1 MIEQKIK
8 KLRELINYHIYK
20 YYIEQEPEISD
31 NDFDQLLIQLQNL
44 EDQYPEFDSPDS
56 PTHKVNGGLENK
68 FTEIYHKIPMLSL
81 GKCMTFEEFE
91 TWFKKMVGQN
101 VKRFTF
107 EVKLDGLACSLTY
120 NNGILTQGLTRGDG
134 EKGEDITATIL
145 TIPSIPKKID
155 CTDFMEVRG
164 EVILLKSSLDAINK
178 AKEAKGE
185 KKYENVRNA
194 ASGILRTKNPS
205 KEMGQYLR
213 FGAYMLA
220 QSNSNNKVYSENMD
234 FLKDLGF
241 TPARDMVQKLEIDVS
256 TFVDIKSVLDTIQQ
270 YFKNIEELRRGL
282 DFDIDGI
289 VIKADLYEDQERLG
303 CKTNIPN
310 WATAFKFE
318 SERKMTQIIGC
329 EHLLGAKGN
338 ITPRAQ
344 LVPVR
349 IGGTTV
355 TKPTLHNYD
364 EIKRLGVK
372 IGDYVWIERRGDVIP
387 KITGVVFEMRNGTE
401 TDIEFPTHCPEC
413 GAELKWRGG
422 IPRCD
427 NRDCAGGQAFKIQ
440 NYIKALEIEEFG
452 PSLIEKLFDAGKIS
466 TVPDIYDLKVEDIS
480 NLDRMGEKTAKKVI
494 ANIEKSKKA
503 PLSKVIAGLTIK
515 NIGESTSKIVAELSG
530 TLHGFK
536 TANIRSDI
544 NFILTSGIG
553 EVAGNNLYNWLN
565 ESKQTDMLQRLIDY
579 GVGMDISNNKVVVSS
594 NKLNSAKF
602 GFTGEL
608 PNYKRKQAEKL
619 IIDNGGEVFGIKKGM
634 DYLLVGPDGK
644 QEKIDKAKKYGTK
657 IINEKEFL
665 DMLK

>member
-1 MIEQKIK
+1 MIEQRIK
-8 KLRELINYHIYK
+8 KLRELIKYHIYK

-31 NDFDQLLIQLQNL
+31 NDFDQLLIELQNL
-44 EDQYPEFDSPDS
+44 EAQYPEFDSQDS
-56 PTHKVNGGLENK
+56 PTHKVGGGLENK
-68 FTEIYHKIPMLSL
+68 FTEVYHKIPMLSL
-81 GKCMTFEEFE
+81 GKCMAWEEFE

-101 VKRFTF
+101 VKKFTF

-120 NNGILTQGLTRGDG
+120 NNGILVQGLTRGDG

-145 TIPSIPKKID
+145 TIPSIPKKIN

-164 EVILLKSSLDAINK
+164 EVILLKSNLDIINK
-178 AKEAKGE
+178 TKEAKGE
-185 KKYENVRNA
+185 KKYENVRNT

-220 QSNSNNKVYSENMD
+220 QSNSNNKTYSENMD

-241 TPARDMVQKLEIDVS
+241 TPARNMVQNLEIDVD
-256 TFVDIKSVLDTIQQ
+256 TFTDIKSALNLIKQ
-270 YFKNIEELRRGL
+270 YFETIKVLRPTL

-289 VIKADLYEDQERLG
+289 VIKSDLYQDQERLG

-310 WATAFKFE
+310 WAIAFKFE

-329 EHLLGAKGN
+329 EHLLGAKGS
-338 ITPRAQ
+338 ITPRAK
-344 LVPVR
+344 LVPVK

-372 IGDYVWIERRGDVIP
+372 IGDYVWVERRGDVIP

-401 TDIEFPTHCPEC
+401 KDIEFPTHCPEC
-413 GAELKWRGG
+413 DAGLKWRGG

-427 NRDCAGGQAFKIQ
+427 NIDCSGGQAFKIQ
-440 NYIKALEIEEFG
+440 NYIKALEIEDFG

-466 TVPDIYDLKVEDIS
+466 TVPDIYDLKEEDIS
-480 NLDRMGEKTAKKVI
+480 GLDRMGDKSARNVI

-503 PLSKVIAGLTIK
+503 GLAKVLAGLTIK
-515 NIGESTSKIVAELSG
+515 MVGESTGKDLADKYGTLEKFSKAALTELLTIGDVVGNHINTWLAIPANQKIVA
-530 TLHGFK
+530 
-536 TANIRSDI
+536 
-544 NFILTSGIG
+544 
-553 EVAGNNLYNWLN
+553 
-565 ESKQTDMLQRLIDY
+565 RLISY
-579 GVGMDISNNKVVVSS
+579 NIGMDISNNKVVVSS
-594 NKLNSAKF
+594 NKLNGAKF

-619 IIDNGGEVFGIKKGM
+619 ITDNGGEVFGIKKGM

-644 QEKIDKAKKYGTK
+644 VEKIEKAKKYGAK
-657 IINEKEFL
+657 IIEENDFL
-665 DMLK
+665 KLIQ

>member
-1 MIEQKIK
+1 
-8 KLRELINYHIYK
+8 
-20 YYIEQEPEISD
+20 
-31 NDFDQLLIQLQNL
+31 
-44 EDQYPEFDSPDS
+44 
-56 PTHKVNGGLENK
+56 
-68 FTEIYHKIPMLSL
+68 
-81 GKCMTFEEFE
+81 
-91 TWFKKMVGQN
+91 
-101 VKRFTF
+101 
-107 EVKLDGLACSLTY
+107 
-120 NNGILTQGLTRGDG
+120 
-134 EKGEDITATIL
+134 
-145 TIPSIPKKID
+145 
-155 CTDFMEVRG
+155 
-164 EVILLKSSLDAINK
+164 
-178 AKEAKGE
+178 
-185 KKYENVRNA
+185 
-194 ASGILRTKNPS
+194 
-205 KEMGQYLR
+205 
-213 FGAYMLA
+213 
-220 QSNSNNKVYSENMD
+220 
-234 FLKDLGF
+234 
-241 TPARDMVQKLEIDVS
+241 
-256 TFVDIKSVLDTIQQ
+256 
-270 YFKNIEELRRGL
+270 
-282 DFDIDGI
+282 
-289 VIKADLYEDQERLG
+289 
-303 CKTNIPN
+303 
-310 WATAFKFE
+310 
-318 SERKMTQIIGC
+318 
-329 EHLLGAKGN
+329 
-338 ITPRAQ
+338 